1 MIFCGLVGAT
11 MAGVFIDYT
20 KLFKD
25 VAILSLC
32 FAILSLIWFSEV
44 CVRCVCVCVEMMLYV
59 CRYSLYMISHF
70 LSERLYVCLDSLL
83 CLLFLPAWNWGWRLH
98 IPLPRRPAQDYSGV

>member
-44 CVRCVCVCVEMMLYV
+44 CVCVCVCV
-59 CRYSLYMISHF
+59 C
-70 LSERLYVCLDSLL
+70 
-83 CLLFLPAWNWGWRLH
+83 
-98 IPLPRRPAQDYSGV
+98 